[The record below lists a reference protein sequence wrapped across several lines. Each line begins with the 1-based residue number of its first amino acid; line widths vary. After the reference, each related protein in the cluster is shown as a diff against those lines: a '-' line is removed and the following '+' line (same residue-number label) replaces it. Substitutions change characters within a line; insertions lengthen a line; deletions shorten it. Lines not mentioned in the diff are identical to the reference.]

1 MTMPTPASCLP
12 SSPDTPRPWLAAYPE
27 GIDWNLDIRPRS
39 LNTLFA
45 DAVARFGARP
55 CLDFMGA
62 RTTYAELGRQVDRA
76 AKGFRALGVGPGVKV
91 GLCLPNSPYSV
102 ICFFAVLKAGG
113 TVVNYNPLYVERELE
128 HQITDSETDIMVTID
143 LQLILPKMV
152 TVLERTR
159 LRTVVVCSLADALPA
174 LKRPLFRLFKRAE
187 IAQPPAGDTRFIT
200 FEALVTNDGAMTAPV
215 LDPQATIAVLQYT
228 GGTTGVPKGAMLTHH
243 NVAANAE
250 QCCRWFVGARPGQ
263 EKMLGV
269 LPFFHVFAMT
279 AVMNLAIRLGGEIIM
294 LPRFDLDQVMQT
306 IHDKKPTLFPAV
318 PTIYTAINHHKDL
331 ARYDLSS
338 VRYCLS
344 GGASLPA
351 EVRDAFVRLTG
362 CVLVEGYGLSE
373 ASPVVTCNPINP
385 TDKQGTIGLPLPGT
399 VVEIVSL
406 DEPRRVL
413 PVGEKGEVC
422 VRGPQVMKGY
432 WNKPYETEITLIDGR
447 LHTGDVGVMD
457 ADGYVTIVDRI
468 KDMILCSGFNVYPR
482 NVEEAIYLHPAVAEC
497 VVAGVPDEYRGQT
510 VKAYIRIA
518 DGHTL
523 NKEALL
529 AFLKDKLSPIEMPKI
544 VEFRGD
550 LPKTMI
556 GKLSR
561 KALLEE
567 EESRRRAGQGAA

>member
-1 MTMPTPASCLP
+1 MGEAVTPLGIHPWDHSYPPEISWNDPLP
-12 SSPDTPRPWLAAYPE
+12 LRP
-27 GIDWNLDIRPRS
+27 
-39 LNTLFA
+39 LFA
-45 DAVARFGARP
+45 LLDDSAARFADRP
-55 CLDFMGA
+55 ALDFLGK
-62 RTTYAELGRQVDRA
+62 RTDYHTLVRMVDRA
-76 AKGFRALGVGPGVKV
+76 ARGLQEMGVVKGTRI
-91 GLCLPNSPYSV
+91 GLFLPNTPYYV
-102 ICFFAVLKAGG
+102 FLYFAVLKAGG
-113 TVVNYNPLYVERELE
+113 IVVNFNPLYAERELAA
-128 HQITDSETDIMVTID
+128 QIADSGVDIMVTLD
-143 LQLILPKMV
+143 LAVLYGKMARMLDEGRLKRIVVCPMAAILPFPKNWLFPIV
-152 TVLERTR
+152 KRREVARIPRDGRHIPFAR
-159 LRTVVVCSLADALPA
+159 LTA
-174 LKRPLFRLFKRAE
+174 
-187 IAQPPAGDTRFIT
+187 
-200 FEALVTNDGAMTAPV
+200 NDGRFTPV
-215 LDPQATIAVLQYT
+215 AIDPANDVAVLQYT

-250 QCCRWFVGARPGQ
+250 QCCRWFVGARPGE

-338 VRYCLS
+338 IRYCLS
-344 GGASLPA
+344 GGAALPGD
-351 EVRDAFVRLTG
+351 VREAFERLTG

-373 ASPVVTCNPINP
+373 ASPVVTCNPIRP
-385 TDKQGTIGLPLPGT
+385 TGKDGTIGLPLPGT
-399 VVEIVSL
+399 VVEILSL

-413 PVGEKGEVC
+413 PIGEKGEVC

-497 VVAGVPDEYRGQT
+497 VVAGVPDDYRGQT
-510 VKAYIRIA
+510 VKAYVRVA
-518 DGHTL
+518 DGHSLTA
-523 NKEALL
+523 EALL
-529 AFLKDKLSPIEMPKI
+529 SFLKDKLSPIEMPKI
-544 VEFRGD
+544 VEFRSE

-561 KALLEE
+561 KALLDEE
-567 EESRRRAGQGAA
+567 EARRRSGSA